1 LSVAKKLLLFLFI
14 ISCTSSSDVL
24 IQETESNSET
34 TTTQTIVKQS
44 LTAEEIL
51 IDIFNAYKTFS
62 DDPVG
67 AVDVIWNYAH
77 EDNKEITGP
86 KERFAMMLASE
97 PYDSIIDLKDYSYET
112 IFESEENIHY
122 EIKVLAQNNNYF
134 VITWVFQKTICDEK
148 PCWRTIGVS
157 QPEYFDSGI

>member
-1 LSVAKKLLLFLFI
+1 VVKKLFLFLLI
-14 ISCTSSSDVL
+14 ISCSTTTEV
-24 IQETESNSET
+24 IQIETESNIDT
-34 TTTQTIVKQS
+34 ITTQTIVKQS
-44 LTAEEIL
+44 LTSEEIL
-51 IDIFNAYKTFS
+51 IEIFNAYKTFS
-62 DDPVG
+62 DDPVK
-67 AVDVIWNYAH
+67 AVDIIWDYAH

-112 IFESEENIHY
+112 IFESEENVHY
-122 EIKVLAQNNNYF
+122 EIKVLAENNNYF
-134 VITWVFQKTICDEK
+134 VITWVFQQTLCDEK

>member
-1 LSVAKKLLLFLFI
+1 MAKKLLLFLFI
-14 ISCTSSSDVL
+14 ISCTSSNDVL
-24 IQETESNSET
+24 IQETQSNTET

-44 LTAEEIL
+44 LTSEEIL
-51 IDIFNAYKTFS
+51 VDIFNAYKTFS
-62 DDPVG
+62 DDPIK
-67 AVDVIWNYAH
+67 AVDVIWDYAH

-134 VITWVFQKTICDEK
+134 VITWVFQKTLCDEK

>member
-1 LSVAKKLLLFLFI
+1 MVKKLFLFLLI
-14 ISCTSSSDVL
+14 ISCSTTSEV
-24 IQETESNSET
+24 IQIETESNSET
-34 TTTQTIVKQS
+34 TTTQASVKQS
-44 LTAEEIL
+44 LTSEEIL
-51 IDIFNAYKTFS
+51 IEIFNAYKTFS
-62 DDPVG
+62 DDPVK
-67 AVDVIWNYAH
+67 AVDIIWDYAH

-112 IFESEENIHY
+112 IFEAEENVHY
-122 EIKVLAQNNNYF
+122 EIKVLAQNNSYF
-134 VITWVFQKTICDEK
+134 VITWVFQKTLCDEK

>member
-1 LSVAKKLLLFLFI
+1 MAKKLFLFLLI
-14 ISCTSSSDVL
+14 ISCTTTTDVL
-24 IQETESNSET
+24 PIETESISDT

-44 LTAEEIL
+44 LTSEEIL

-62 DDPVG
+62 DDPIK
-67 AVDVIWNYAH
+67 AVDTIWDYAH
-77 EDNKEITGP
+77 EDNKEVTGP

-122 EIKVLAQNNNYF
+122 EVKVLAQNNNYF
-134 VITWVFQKTICDEK
+134 VITWVFQKTLCEEK

>member
-1 LSVAKKLLLFLFI
+1 MAKKLLFFLLI
-14 ISCTSSSDVL
+14 ASCSSTNDAL
-24 IQETESNSET
+24 PIEAESN
-34 TTTQTIVKQS
+34 TQTITTEVFVKQS
-44 LTAEEIL
+44 LTSEEIL
-51 IDIFNAYKTFS
+51 IDIFNTYKTFS
-62 DDPVG
+62 DDPVK
-67 AVDVIWNYAH
+67 AVDIIWDYAH
-77 EDNKEITGP
+77 KDNKEITGP

-122 EIKVLAQNNNYF
+122 EVKVLTQNNNYF
-134 VITWVFQKTICDEK
+134 VITWVFQKTLCGEK

>member
-1 LSVAKKLLLFLFI
+1 MAKKLFLFLLI
-14 ISCTSSSDVL
+14 ISCATTTDVL
-24 IQETESNSET
+24 PIETESISDT

-44 LTAEEIL
+44 LTSEEIL

-62 DDPVG
+62 DDPIK
-67 AVDVIWNYAH
+67 AVDIIWDYAH

-97 PYDSIIDLKDYSYET
+97 PYDSIIDLTDYSYET

-122 EIKVLAQNNNYF
+122 EVKVLAQNNNYF
-134 VITWVFQKTICDEK
+134 VITWVFQKTLCDEK

>member
-1 LSVAKKLLLFLFI
+1 VVKKLFLFLLI
-14 ISCTSSSDVL
+14 ISCSTTTEV
-24 IQETESNSET
+24 IQIETESNIDT
-34 TTTQTIVKQS
+34 NTTQTIVKQS
-44 LTAEEIL
+44 LTSEEIL

-62 DDPVG
+62 DDPVK
-67 AVDVIWNYAH
+67 AVDIIWDYAH

-134 VITWVFQKTICDEK
+134 VITWVFQKTLCDEK

>member
-1 LSVAKKLLLFLFI
+1 MVKKLFLFLLI
-14 ISCTSSSDVL
+14 ISCSTTNEV
-24 IQETESNSET
+24 IQIETESNSET
-34 TTTQTIVKQS
+34 ITTQTIIKQS
-44 LTAEEIL
+44 LTSEEIL
-51 IDIFNAYKTFS
+51 IEIFNAYKTFS
-62 DDPVG
+62 DDPVK
-67 AVDVIWNYAH
+67 AVDIIWDYAH

-134 VITWVFQKTICDEK
+134 VITWVFQKTLCDEK

>member
-1 LSVAKKLLLFLFI
+1 VAKKLFLFLLI
-14 ISCTSSSDVL
+14 ISCTTTTDNLS
-24 IQETESNSET
+24 IETETKAET
-34 TTTQTIVKQS
+34 TTSQAIVKQS
-44 LTAEEIL
+44 LTSEEVL
-51 IDIFNAYKTFS
+51 IEIFNAYKTFS
-62 DDPVG
+62 GDPVK
-67 AVDVIWNYAH
+67 AVDTIWDYAH

-112 IFESEENIHY
+112 IFESEQNIHY

-134 VITWVFQKTICDEK
+134 VITWVFQKTLCDEK

>member
-1 LSVAKKLLLFLFI
+1 MAKKLFLFLLI
-14 ISCTSSSDVL
+14 ISCTTTTDVL
-24 IQETESNSET
+24 PIETESISDT

-44 LTAEEIL
+44 LTSEEIL
-51 IDIFNAYKTFS
+51 IDIFNAYKSFS
-62 DDPVG
+62 DNPIK
-67 AVDVIWNYAH
+67 AVDIIWDYAH
-77 EDNKEITGP
+77 ENNKEMTGP

-112 IFESEENIHY
+112 IFETEENIHY

-134 VITWVFQKTICDEK
+134 VITWVFQKTLCDEK

>member
-1 LSVAKKLLLFLFI
+1 MAKKLLLFLFI

-24 IQETESNSET
+24 IQETQSNNET

-44 LTAEEIL
+44 LTSEEIL
-51 IDIFNAYKTFS
+51 VDIFNAYKTFS
-62 DDPVG
+62 DDPVK
-67 AVDVIWNYAH
+67 AVDIIWDYAH

-134 VITWVFQKTICDEK
+134 VITWVFQKTLCEKK

>member
-1 LSVAKKLLLFLFI
+1 MVKKLFLFLLI
-14 ISCTSSSDVL
+14 ISCTTTTDVL
-24 IQETESNSET
+24 PVETESISDT

-44 LTAEEIL
+44 LTSEEIL
-51 IDIFNAYKTFS
+51 IDIFNAYKSFS
-62 DDPVG
+62 DDPIK
-67 AVDVIWNYAH
+67 AVDIIWDYAH
-77 EDNKEITGP
+77 EDNKEMTGP

-112 IFESEENIHY
+112 IFETEENIHY

-134 VITWVFQKTICDEK
+134 VITWVFQKTLCDEK
-148 PCWRTIGVS
+148 LCWRTIGVS

>member
-1 LSVAKKLLLFLFI
+1 MAKKLFLFLLI
-14 ISCTSSSDVL
+14 ISCTTTTDNLS
-24 IQETESNSET
+24 IETETKAET
-34 TTTQTIVKQS
+34 TTAQAIVKQS
-44 LTAEEIL
+44 LTSEEVL
-51 IDIFNAYKTFS
+51 IEIFNAYKTFS
-62 DDPVG
+62 GDPVK
-67 AVDVIWNYAH
+67 AVDTIWDYAH

-134 VITWVFQKTICDEK
+134 VITWVFQKTLCDEK

>member
-1 LSVAKKLLLFLFI
+1 MAKKLFLFLLI
-14 ISCTSSSDVL
+14 ISCTTTTDNLS
-24 IQETESNSET
+24 IETETTSET
-34 TTTQTIVKQS
+34 TTIQAVVKQS
-44 LTAEEIL
+44 LTSEEIL
-51 IDIFNAYKTFS
+51 IEIFNAYKTFS
-62 DDPVG
+62 KDPVK
-67 AVDVIWNYAH
+67 AVDIIWDYAH

-134 VITWVFQKTICDEK
+134 VITWVFQKTLCDEK

>member
-1 LSVAKKLLLFLFI
+1 MAKKLFLFLLI
-14 ISCTSSSDVL
+14 ISCTTTTDVL
-24 IQETESNSET
+24 PIETESISDT

-44 LTAEEIL
+44 LTSEEIL
-51 IDIFNAYKTFS
+51 IDIFNAYKSFS
-62 DDPVG
+62 DDPIK
-67 AVDVIWNYAH
+67 AVDIIWDYAH
-77 EDNKEITGP
+77 EDNKEMTGP

-112 IFESEENIHY
+112 IFETEENIHY

-134 VITWVFQKTICDEK
+134 VITWVFQKTLCGEK

>member
-1 LSVAKKLLLFLFI
+1 MAKKLLLFLFI

-24 IQETESNSET
+24 LQETQSDTET

-44 LTAEEIL
+44 LTSEEIL
-51 IDIFNAYKTFS
+51 VDIFNAYKTFS
-62 DDPVG
+62 DDPVK
-67 AVDVIWNYAH
+67 AVDIIWDYAH

-134 VITWVFQKTICDEK
+134 VITWVFQKTLCDEK

>member
-1 LSVAKKLLLFLFI
+1 MVKKLLLFLFI

-24 IQETESNSET
+24 LQETESNPEI

-44 LTAEEIL
+44 LTSEEIL

-62 DDPVG
+62 DDPVK
-67 AVDVIWNYAH
+67 AVDIIWDYAH

-97 PYDSIIDLKDYSYET
+97 PYDSIIDLKDYSYDT

>member
-1 LSVAKKLLLFLFI
+1 MAKKLLLFLFI

-24 IQETESNSET
+24 IQETQSNTET

-44 LTAEEIL
+44 LTSEEIL
-51 IDIFNAYKTFS
+51 VDIFNAYKTFS
-62 DDPVG
+62 DDPVK
-67 AVDVIWNYAH
+67 AVDVIWDYAH

-134 VITWVFQKTICDEK
+134 VITWVFQKTLCDEK

>member
-1 LSVAKKLLLFLFI
+1 VAKKLLLFLFI
-14 ISCTSSSDVL
+14 ISCTSSNDVL
-24 IQETESNSET
+24 IQETQSNTET

-44 LTAEEIL
+44 LTSEEIL
-51 IDIFNAYKTFS
+51 VDIFNAYKTFS
-62 DDPVG
+62 DDPVK
-67 AVDVIWNYAH
+67 AVDIIWDYAH

-97 PYDSIIDLKDYSYET
+97 PYDSIIDLKDYSYEI

-134 VITWVFQKTICDEK
+134 VITWVFQKTLCNEK

>member
-1 LSVAKKLLLFLFI
+1 MAKKLFLFLLI
-14 ISCTSSSDVL
+14 ISCTKTTDVL
-24 IQETESNSET
+24 PIETESISDT

-44 LTAEEIL
+44 LTSEEIL
-51 IDIFNAYKTFS
+51 IDIFNAYKSFS
-62 DDPVG
+62 DDPIK
-67 AVDVIWNYAH
+67 AVDIIWDYAH
-77 EDNKEITGP
+77 EDNKEMTGP

-122 EIKVLAQNNNYF
+122 EVKVLTQNNNYF
-134 VITWVFQKTICDEK
+134 VITWVFQKTLCNEK

>member
-1 LSVAKKLLLFLFI
+1 VAKKLFLFLLI
-14 ISCTSSSDVL
+14 ISCTTTTDVL
-24 IQETESNSET
+24 PIETESISDT

-44 LTAEEIL
+44 LTSEQIL

-62 DDPVG
+62 DDPIK
-67 AVDVIWNYAH
+67 AVDTIWDYAH
-77 EDNKEITGP
+77 EDNKEVTGP

-122 EIKVLAQNNNYF
+122 EVKVLAQNNNYF
-134 VITWVFQKTICDEK
+134 VITWVFQKTLCDEK

>member
-1 LSVAKKLLLFLFI
+1 MAKKLLLFLFI
-14 ISCTSSSDVL
+14 ISCTSSNDVL
-24 IQETESNSET
+24 IQETQSNTET

-44 LTAEEIL
+44 LTSEEIL
-51 IDIFNAYKTFS
+51 VDIFNAYKTFS
-62 DDPVG
+62 DDPVK
-67 AVDVIWNYAH
+67 AVDIIWDYAH

-112 IFESEENIHY
+112 IFQSEENIHY

-134 VITWVFQKTICDEK
+134 VITWVFQKTLCDEK

>member
-1 LSVAKKLLLFLFI
+1 MVKKLFLFLLI
-14 ISCTSSSDVL
+14 ISCSTTSEV
-24 IQETESNSET
+24 IQIETESNSET
-34 TTTQTIVKQS
+34 TTTQASVKQS
-44 LTAEEIL
+44 LTSEEIL

-62 DDPVG
+62 DDPVK
-67 AVDVIWNYAH
+67 AVDIIWDYAH

-86 KERFAMMLASE
+86 KERFAMMLTSE

-134 VITWVFQKTICDEK
+134 VITWVFQKTLCDEK